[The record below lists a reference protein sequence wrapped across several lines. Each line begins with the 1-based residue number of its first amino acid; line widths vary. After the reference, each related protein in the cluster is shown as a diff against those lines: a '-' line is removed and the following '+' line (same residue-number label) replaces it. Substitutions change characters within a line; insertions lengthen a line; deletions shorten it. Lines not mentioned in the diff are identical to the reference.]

1 MSKTIDWTDSY
12 NVCHWKLFPEE
23 MVESTGYLE
32 CRDNGMF
39 ENTTFFGLQ
48 AWIKQKLI
56 AEDPSK
62 MDVDDAEVSWNL
74 HGDPFNREGWEYIK
88 DLGYYPLEIQAVP
101 EGSWIPRGNVI
112 TQIRSTDP
120 KCSWLPNWI
129 ETELTQL
136 WYPIVIAT
144 SDKYNKFMLWKHL
157 EETGCENIP
166 AVLPYMLHDFGYR
179 GCTCREQAMIGG
191 AAHLLNFEGSDTIAG
206 SHYIRKYYGER
217 MIGCSI
223 PATNHAVITSYGKA
237 NEAKAFKKV
246 LDTYLKPGAIVACV
260 SDSYDIYNA
269 VDIWGTEFKD
279 QIINSGGRLVIRP
292 DCYDDKTEIL
302 TETGWKLF
310 KDLQSNERVA
320 QFDNGNISF
329 TPFTNYVA
337 EDYSGDM
344 IKFSS
349 EKYKRELVVTP
360 NHRMVKLNRVIGK
373 YEVKEA
379 SEIKY
384 FFKHE
389 MCVAGEKLGNRV
401 ALTPYEKLM
410 IAYQA
415 DGRCKHLEKDR
426 PLGGKYV
433 LEFNFAKSRKV
444 QKLLSILDEGGFVY
458 KIKENCRKLDGLPK
472 NWNQQTL
479 INVYLDDRPC
489 KHFNEWVD
497 IQDISAEWCKEFLE
511 EVSNWDAT
519 KRQNDR
525 IKVNN
530 THKDDMEIVQTIAT
544 LAGYRATTSVRVDN
558 RSEKFNDVY
567 TVHITKKPYIGGQSI
582 SVEKV
587 QYTGK
592 IYCVTVPSGM
602 LVVRRNGQPV
612 ISGNSGNPEYVLL
625 ACMTK
630 LFKYFGYTE
639 TKTGHKLLPNYI
651 RMIWGDGI
659 TGQRIDEIL
668 YYMGANNIAAEN
680 FAFGMGGGMLQKYNR
695 DSISF
700 AFKMNE
706 RRNADG
712 TVNLVNKEPVTGK
725 GKASKAGR
733 QALIECD
740 DHIFSIPEN
749 KLENRENLLRTV
761 YLDGELLVDEP
772 FSVIRE
778 RANAK
783 GFSDYYGLV

>member
-32 CRDNGMF
+32 CRENGMF

-120 KCSWLPNWI
+120 KCSWLPNWV

-292 DCYDDKTEIL
+292 D
-302 TETGWKLF
+302 
-310 KDLQSNERVA
+310 
-320 QFDNGNISF
+320 
-329 TPFTNYVA
+329 
-337 EDYSGDM
+337 
-344 IKFSS
+344 
-349 EKYKRELVVTP
+349 
-360 NHRMVKLNRVIGK
+360 
-373 YEVKEA
+373 
-379 SEIKY
+379 
-384 FFKHE
+384 
-389 MCVAGEKLGNRV
+389 
-401 ALTPYEKLM
+401 
-410 IAYQA
+410 
-415 DGRCKHLEKDR
+415 
-426 PLGGKYV
+426 
-433 LEFNFAKSRKV
+433 
-444 QKLLSILDEGGFVY
+444 
-458 KIKENCRKLDGLPK
+458 
-472 NWNQQTL
+472 
-479 INVYLDDRPC
+479 
-489 KHFNEWVD
+489 
-497 IQDISAEWCKEFLE
+497 
-511 EVSNWDAT
+511 
-519 KRQNDR
+519 
-525 IKVNN
+525 
-530 THKDDMEIVQTIAT
+530 
-544 LAGYRATTSVRVDN
+544 
-558 RSEKFNDVY
+558 
-567 TVHITKKPYIGGQSI
+567 
-582 SVEKV
+582 
-587 QYTGK
+587 
-592 IYCVTVPSGM
+592 
-602 LVVRRNGQPV
+602 
-612 ISGNSGNPEYVLL
+612 SGNPEYVLL

-639 TKTGHKLLPNYI
+639 TKTGHKLLPNYV

-659 TGQRIDEIL
+659 TGQRINEIL
-668 YYMGANNIAAEN
+668 YYMSANNIAAEN

-695 DSISF
+695 DSVSF

-712 TVNLVNKEPVTGK
+712 TVDLVNKEPVTGK

-733 QALIECD
+733 QALVECD